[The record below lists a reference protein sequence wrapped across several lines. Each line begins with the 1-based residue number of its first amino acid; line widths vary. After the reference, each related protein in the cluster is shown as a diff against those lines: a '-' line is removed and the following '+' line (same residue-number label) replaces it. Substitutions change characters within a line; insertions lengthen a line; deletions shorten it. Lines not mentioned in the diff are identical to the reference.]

1 MALNFPT
8 SPTNGQTFT
17 SGSKTWTYDGTS
29 TSWVGVSG
37 STVALYS
44 ATTLSANGSNG
55 AAGAVLTSA
64 GSSANL
70 YWSTPIS
77 TGKTIAMAIV
87 FGG

>member
-1 MALNFPT
+1 MALNFPA

-17 SGSKTWTYDGTS
+17 SGLKTWTYDGS
-29 TSWVGVSG
+29 SWVGVSG
-37 STVALYS
+37 SIVALYS

-55 AAGAVLTSA
+55 AAGQVLTSA